1 MEHGAHNAT
10 LCLDNPFWRYSLQQY
25 AVSGCSDFL
34 LLAQDKHGLNINAV
48 LYLGWLAHSGKVFE
62 PSVLD
67 QALLFSEQV
76 IEPLR
81 LARKAAKKEGN
92 VNLYEH
98 IKKSELMAE
107 QHMQAMLYGNSLTL
121 EDVDSNFMSSI
132 QLLENALEA
141 HLPQALN
148 NDQSWKA
155 ALIRYLHIK
164 ID

>member
-1 MEHGAHNAT
+1 VEHGAHNAT

-34 LLAQDKHGLNINAV
+34 LLAQDQHGLNINV
-48 LYLGWLAHSGKVFE
+48 ILYLGWLAHCGKVFD

-81 LARKAAKKEGN
+81 LARKAAKTG
-92 VNLYEH
+92 VHLNLYEH

-107 QHMQAMLYGNSLTL
+107 QQMQAMLYDKSLTL
-121 EDVDSNFMSSI
+121 EDMGANSI
-132 QLLENALEA
+132 NVIQQLENSLES
-141 HLPQALN
+141 HLPLLLN
-148 NDQSWKA
+148 NDQGWKTM
-155 ALIRYLHIK
+155 LIRYLRIK
-164 ID
+164 